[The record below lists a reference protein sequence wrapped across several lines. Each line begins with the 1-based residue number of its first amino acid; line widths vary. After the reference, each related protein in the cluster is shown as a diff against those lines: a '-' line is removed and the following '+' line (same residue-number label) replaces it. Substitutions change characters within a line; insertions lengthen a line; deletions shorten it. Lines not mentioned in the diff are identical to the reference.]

1 MKLLLNSTKT
11 MDPGIAHPKTPRA
24 TKPRQ
29 LANARELADLLR
41 PLSEAKLAK
50 LMGLSAKLAAE
61 TRQAAVLWGE
71 AKRPQAPALFAFT
84 GLVYK
89 YVEAGELTADQLRH
103 AQQNVRILSGL
114 YGLLRPL
121 DLVEFYRLEMGS
133 KLKPAGC
140 KNLVDYW
147 QADLT
152 AALNKDLKKGE
163 PIISVAAR
171 EYEKALDVKHLK
183 GPLISVV
190 FKEEKPDGS
199 LKTVAVHSKMA
210 RGALVKHAL
219 QVGAQ
224 EPRDLLGFEELGWAA
239 AHEPPTETGDW
250 LFTRPA
256 RG

>member
-1 MKLLLNSTKT
+1 MILLLNSTKT
-11 MDPGIAHPKTPRA
+11 MDAGIAYPKTPRA
-24 TKPRQ
+24 TRPRQ
-29 LANARELADLLR
+29 LEHARALAALLR
-41 PLSEAKLAK
+41 PLDEGKLAK

-71 AKRPQAPALFAFT
+71 AGRPQAPALFAFT

-89 YVEAGELTADQLRH
+89 YVEAGELTA
-103 AQQNVRILSGL
+103 AQVKLAQRNVRILSGL

-140 KNLVDYW
+140 RNLVDFW

-152 AALNKDLKKGE
+152 AALNKDLKAGE

-171 EYEKALDVKHLK
+171 EYEKALDVKRLK

-190 FKEEKPDGS
+190 FKEERPDGT

-224 EPRDLLGFEELGWAA
+224 QPADLLGFEELGWAA
-239 AHEPPTETGDW
+239 ATEPPTETGDW
-250 LFTRPA
+250 LFTRVA